1 MENKVTFGL
10 EKVHIAFKDLIN
22 VTQPAWEAP
31 IAIPGAVSFK
41 PKAEGKDSTFY
52 ADNGSYYV
60 STSNNGYKAD
70 LEMALV
76 PDAVLAEMLGWEI
89 DSNGMLVEIA
99 NAIPKPFALLGQVLG
114 DQKNRRF
121 VYFDCTASRPSK
133 EHKTNGDSIEPAT
146 DVLSLVIKPMEIGG
160 KNVVK
165 GTMEL
170 SVTNAT
176 AYNAFFT
183 AVTIPAAA

>member
-1 MENKVTFGL
+1 
-10 EKVHIAFKDLIN
+10 
-22 VTQPAWEAP
+22 
-31 IAIPGAVSFK
+31 
-41 PKAEGKDSTFY
+41 
-52 ADNGSYYV
+52 
-60 STSNNGYKAD
+60 
-70 LEMALV
+70 
-76 PDAVLAEMLGWEI
+76 
-89 DSNGMLVEIA
+89 MLVEIA

-121 VYFDCTASRPSK
+121 VYFDCTASRPAK
-133 EHKTNGDSIEPAT
+133 EHKTNGDAIEPAT
-146 DVLSLVIKPMEIGG
+146 DILSLVIKPMEIGG

-170 SVTNAT
+170 SETNAT